1 MALRLLKD
9 KGVPVEKRVF
19 TWKEVEGEGVVGEDS
34 EEGSRRRASA
44 GRNKISR
51 SRPGASGKRS

>member
-19 TWKEVEGEGVVGEDS
+19 TWKVEGEGVVGEDS

-51 SRPGASGKRS
+51 SRPRASGKRP